1 MKIPDKLYRFRP
13 LDEALIERELDAL
26 KNSYLYSPSFAS
38 MNDPMEAFYNL
49 GDPADAIVNSMLE
62 VSGKSVEHL
71 YGLARNTISGFG
83 LVSFSN
89 SYENL
94 PMWAYYASN
103 FAGMC
108 LEFETTDLHI
118 GDFHNENV
126 YPVKYE
132 RDALPAIGFVE
143 LANGFPHTI
152 QERFTRKR
160 IEWKHEN
167 EWRLLVGSV
176 GRKYYL
182 DDALRRVFL
191 GPRVSSGHV
200 KKICSLLDRRPVEIL
215 QGEVEGFTLKFH
227 TIKSARPLE
236 ECEKIG
242 AGRFDSDDALYSD
255 SSIAD
260 NIMVPMDV
268 LLKHCQKIA
277 LRPNLEE
284 LSYIGVD
291 SSNKDQFFLSMRFK
305 LRSGRTVYHTQY
317 LSKRCELIEGAP

>member
-1 MKIPDKLYRFRP
+1 MKIPEKLYRFRP
-13 LDEALIERELDAL
+13 LHRSLIKRELDAL

-49 GDPADAIVNSMLE
+49 GVSSDAVVNSMLA

-71 YGLARNTISGFG
+71 YDLARDTISGFG

-108 LEFETTDLHI
+108 LEFETTDLLI
-118 GDFHNENV
+118 GDFQNENIF
-126 YPVKYE
+126 PVKYE
-132 RDALPAIGFVE
+132 EEALPSIGF
-143 LANGFPHTI
+143 AGFDNSFQHAI

-167 EWRLLVGSV
+167 EWRLLAGSV
-176 GRKYYL
+176 GPKYYL
-182 DDALRRVFL
+182 DDALRRLFL

-200 KKICSLLDRRPVEIL
+200 KKICSLLDRRSVEIL
-215 QGEVEGFTLKFH
+215 KGEVNGFKLIFRV
-227 TIKSARPLE
+227 IKPARPLE

-260 NIMVPMDV
+260 TITVPMDV
-268 LLKHCQKIA
+268 LLQHCQKNA

-291 SSNKDQFFLSMRFK
+291 SSNKDQIFLSMLFK
-305 LRSGRTVYHTQY
+305 LRSGRKIYYTQY
-317 LSKRCELIEGAP
+317 LTRRCELIGGAP